1 MHVCSIYF
9 YIYMTSGKNT
19 YKGWFKP
26 RNPQKYRGNANNII
40 YRSSWELRCMK
51 WFDTNESIIWWSSE
65 ELIIPYFSPV
75 DEKMHRYFPD
85 FVIRVK
91 RKDGTQM
98 TYVIEVKPEIQTKVP
113 TQKRRTKKYLQ
124 EAATYVVNQSK
135 WKAADKFCQDNGWK
149 FQILTERELGI
160 K

>member
-1 MHVCSIYF
+1 
-9 YIYMTSGKNT
+9 MTIGKNT

-26 RNPQKYRGNANNII
+26 RNPQKYRGNANNIV

-51 WFDTNESIIWWSSE
+51 WFDTREDVIWWSSE
-65 ELIIPYFSPV
+65 ELIIPYYSPV
-75 DEKMHRYFPD
+75 DDRMHRYFPD
-85 FVIRVK
+85 FVIRVRK
-91 RKDGTQM
+91 KDGTEM
-98 TYVIEVKPEIQTKVP
+98 TYVIEVKPESQTKVP

-135 WKAADKFCQDNGWK
+135 WRAADKFCQDNGWK
-149 FQILTERELGI
+149 FQILTEKELGI

>member
-1 MHVCSIYF
+1 
-9 YIYMTSGKNT
+9 MTSGKNT

-26 RNPQKYRGNANNII
+26 KNPQKYRGNANNIV

-51 WFDTNESIIWWSSE
+51 WFDTNENIIWWSSE

-75 DEKMHRYFPD
+75 DERMHRYFPD

-91 RKDGTQM
+91 KKDGSQM
-98 TYVIEVKPEIQTKVP
+98 TYVIEVKPESQTKVP
-113 TQKRRTKKYLQ
+113 TQKRRTKKYIQ

-135 WKAADKFCQDNGWK
+135 WRAADKFCQDNGWQ
-149 FQILTERELGI
+149 FQILTEKELGI

>member
-1 MHVCSIYF
+1 
-9 YIYMTSGKNT
+9 MTSGKNT

-26 RNPQKYRGNANNII
+26 KNPQKYRGNANNIV

-51 WFDTNESIIWWSSE
+51 WFDTNENIIWWSSE

-75 DEKMHRYFPD
+75 DNRMHRYFPD

-91 RKDGTQM
+91 KKDGSQM
-98 TYVIEVKPEIQTKVP
+98 TYVIEVKPESQTKVP
-113 TQKRRTKKYLQ
+113 TQKRRTKKYIQ
-124 EAATYVVNQSK
+124 EAATYVINQSK
-135 WKAADKFCQDNGWK
+135 WRAADKFCQDNGWQ
-149 FQILTERELGI
+149 FQILTEKELGI

>member
-1 MHVCSIYF
+1 
-9 YIYMTSGKNT
+9 MTSGKNT

-26 RNPQKYRGNANNII
+26 KNPQKYRGNANNIV

-51 WFDTNESIIWWSSE
+51 WFDTNENIIWWSSE

-75 DEKMHRYFPD
+75 DERMHRYFPD

-91 RKDGTQM
+91 KKDGSQM
-98 TYVIEVKPEIQTKVP
+98 TYVIEVKPESQTKVP
-113 TQKRRTKKYLQ
+113 TQKRRTKKYIQ
-124 EAATYVVNQSK
+124 EAATYVINQSK
-135 WKAADKFCQDNGWK
+135 WRAADKFCQDNGWQ
-149 FQILTERELGI
+149 FQILTEKELGI

>member
-1 MHVCSIYF
+1 
-9 YIYMTSGKNT
+9 MTIGKNS
-19 YKGWFKP
+19 YKGLFKP
-26 RNPQKYRGNANNII
+26 RNPQKYRGNANNIV

-51 WFDTNESIIWWSSE
+51 WFDAQENIIWWSSE
-65 ELIIPYFSPV
+65 ELVIPYYSPV
-75 DEKMHRYFPD
+75 DDRMHRYFPD

-91 RKDGTQM
+91 KKDGTFM
-98 TYVIEVKPEIQTKVP
+98 TYVVEVKPEHQTKVP

-135 WKAADKFCQDNGWK
+135 WKAADKFCQENGWQ
-149 FQILTERELGI
+149 FQILTEKELGI

>member
-1 MHVCSIYF
+1 
-9 YIYMTSGKNT
+9 MTSGKNT

-26 RNPQKYRGNANNII
+26 KNPQKYRGNATNIV

-51 WFDTNESIIWWSSE
+51 WFDTNENIVWWSSE
-65 ELIIPYFSPV
+65 ELVIPYFSPV
-75 DEKMHRYFPD
+75 DNRMHRYFPD

-91 RKDGTQM
+91 RKDGSQK
-98 TYVIEVKPEIQTKVP
+98 TYVVEVKPESQTKLP
-113 TQKRRTKKYLQ
+113 TQKRRTKKYIQ

-135 WKAADKFCQDNGWK
+135 WRAADKFCQDNGWEFK
-149 FQILTERELGI
+149 ILTEHDIGI